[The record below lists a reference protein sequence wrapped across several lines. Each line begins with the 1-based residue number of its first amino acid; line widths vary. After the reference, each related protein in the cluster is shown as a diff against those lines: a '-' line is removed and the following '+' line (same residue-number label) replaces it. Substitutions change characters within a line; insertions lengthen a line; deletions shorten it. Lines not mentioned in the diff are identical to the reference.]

1 MEIKKEDSM
10 NNSIFK
16 IWLPIFSII
25 FIAFYA
31 ISSYIEPS
39 VEKKIIIATGSK
51 SGNYYKTALKYK
63 ELLEKQKVQVT
74 ILNTKGSVE
83 NIKLIEQGKADVAFV
98 QSGIME
104 NKNQNIYS
112 LASLYYEPLW
122 IFYKNEGYSIDY
134 IIQLIGKKISI
145 GSKGS
150 GTEDL
155 SSTILEVN
163 KIDSTNS
170 TIYNYSDTKG
180 KEELLNGKIDA
191 LFIVS
196 SAKSDVVKQLLAN
209 PKIKAMS
216 FKRALA
222 YDSKYPFLNK
232 ITLYEGTIDLYMN
245 LPDENKQLLTTTAN
259 LIASKNMNE
268 ELIRLLLKQAQK
280 VHANKGIFEK
290 EFQFPNLNNL
300 DYPIHPEAIRYLTNG
315 DTWLEKIFPFWIASN
330 IDRLK
335 ILIIPIL
342 TLLLPLF
349 KGIFPLYAFTM
360 RSKIYR
366 WYDDLHEIDLKILSD
381 KKDILKEALQ
391 ELEALRLEVQGHTKV
406 PLSYRGEYYDLI
418 SHIDLV
424 RILTE
429 KKLMALN

>member
-1 MEIKKEDSM
+1 M
-10 NNSIFK
+10 NNSFFK
-16 IWLPIFSII
+16 IWLPLFSII

-31 ISSYIEPS
+31 ISSYIEPPIQ
-39 VEKKIIIATGSK
+39 KQITIATGSK

-63 ELLEKQKVQVT
+63 KLLEKEKVKVT

-83 NIKLIEQGKADVAFV
+83 NIKLVEQGKADVAFV
-98 QSGIME
+98 QSGIMG

-122 IFYKNEGYSIDY
+122 IFYKNEGYDINY
-134 IIQLIGKKISI
+134 IIQLISKKISI
-145 GSKGS
+145 GSQGS
-150 GTEDL
+150 GTQNL
-155 SSTILEVN
+155 SKTILDVN

-170 TIYNYSDTKG
+170 TIYNYSNTKG
-180 KEELLNGKIDA
+180 KQALLDGQIDA

-196 SAKSDVVKQLLAN
+196 SAKSDTVRQLLSN

-216 FKRALA
+216 FKRAQA
-222 YDSKYPFLNK
+222 YDSKYSFLNK

-245 LPDENKQLLTTTAN
+245 LPDEDKQLLTTTAN

-280 VHANKGIFEK
+280 VHSNKGIFEK

-300 DYPIHPEAIRYLTNG
+300 DSPIHPEAVRYLTNG

-349 KGIFPLYAFTM
+349 KGVFPLYAFTM

-366 WYDDLHEIDLKILSD
+366 WYEDLHEIDIQILSD
-381 KKDILKEALQ
+381 KKDDLTNALDK
-391 ELEALRLEVQGHTKV
+391 LEKLRLEVHNHTKV

-418 SHIDLV
+418 SHIDLI
-424 RILTE
+424 RILAE
-429 KKLMALN
+429 KKLNEIICNKENR

>member
-1 MEIKKEDSM
+1 METKKEDTM
-10 NNSIFK
+10 NNSFFK
-16 IWLPIFSII
+16 IWLPIFSLI

-31 ISSYIEPS
+31 ITSYIEPP
-39 VEKKIIIATGSK
+39 VQKHITIATGSK
-51 SGNYYKTALKYK
+51 TGNYYKTALKYK
-63 ELLEKQKVQVT
+63 KLLEKQKVEVT

-83 NIKLIEQGKADVAFV
+83 NIKLVEQGKADVAFV
-98 QSGIME
+98 QSGIMG
-104 NKNQNIYS
+104 NKNQDIYS

-122 IFYKNEGYSIDY
+122 VFYKNEGYDINY

-145 GSKGS
+145 GPKGS
-150 GTEDL
+150 GTQNL
-155 SSTILEVN
+155 SKTILDIN
-163 KIDSTNS
+163 KIDSSNS
-170 TIYNYSDTKG
+170 TIYNHTDAQG
-180 KEELLNGKIDA
+180 KLALLDGQIDA

-196 SAKSDVVKQLLAN
+196 SAKSDTVKELLSN

-216 FKRALA
+216 FKRAQA
-222 YDSKYPFLNK
+222 YDSKYSFLNK
-232 ITLYEGTIDLYMN
+232 LTLYEGTIDLYMN
-245 LPDENKQLLTTTAN
+245 LPDEDKQLLTTTAN

-268 ELIRLLLKQAQK
+268 ELIRLLLKQTQK

-300 DYPIHPEAIRYLTNG
+300 DSPIHPEAIRYLTNG

-366 WYDDLHEIDLKILSD
+366 WYEDLHEIDLQIVSD
-381 KKDILKEALQ
+381 KKDDLNDAL
-391 ELEALRLEVQGHTKV
+391 EKLEKLRLEVQSHTKV

-418 SHIDLV
+418 SHIDLI
-424 RILTE
+424 RILAE
-429 KKLMALN
+429 KKLKGI